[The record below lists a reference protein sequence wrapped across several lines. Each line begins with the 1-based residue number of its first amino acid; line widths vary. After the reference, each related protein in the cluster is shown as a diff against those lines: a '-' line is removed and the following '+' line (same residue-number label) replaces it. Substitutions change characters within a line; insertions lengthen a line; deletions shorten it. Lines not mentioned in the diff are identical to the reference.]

1 MFSIQ
6 QDKEIF
12 QVKFN
17 NNDDYEIITGTGEI
31 LQDTKYNSTKAKNWQ
46 EYKANSLK
54 IAELIEQ
61 SPTLILDNVKLE
73 RLKHCADTLLFANL
87 EDGSKRLRQ
96 AYFCKNRICPM
107 CQWRRSLKM
116 YHNVNEIT
124 KGILNENPKVRFIFL
139 TLTIRNC
146 KKEDLVDNINLLN
159 NAFKTLLRPPK
170 RKAPTILKKFVDN
183 SYLGY
188 YKALE
193 ITYNRTNKD
202 YHPHLHCI
210 IAVKPNYF
218 GYYYISYV
226 KWQECWKFA
235 LNMNSN
241 QEIDYYPEIDV
252 KAIKANYDNKLQHK
266 TIAEIAKYPLKSVS
280 ILKIK
285 NRAEAISILEA
296 FIQVLYNRR
305 FISMGGIFKVMKQQ
319 LLKKEVDDIEGN
331 NVDLIHIGNEN
342 ESLNI
347 VSYSLYK
354 YDKKNGLYIN

>member
-61 SPTLILDNVKLE
+61 SPILILDNVKLE

-116 YHNVNEIT
+116 YNNVDEIT
-124 KGILNENPKVRFIFL
+124 REMLKQEPKTRFIFL

-146 KKEDLVDNINLLN
+146 KKENLVDSINLLN
-159 NAFKTLLRPPK
+159 NAFTTLIKPPR
-170 RKAPTILKKFVDN
+170 RKAPIILKKFVDN

-193 ITYNRTNKD
+193 ITYSRMNKD

-218 GYYYISYV
+218 GYYYISYA

-235 LNMNSN
+235 LNENSKE
-241 QEIDYYPEIDV
+241 EIDYYPEIDI
-252 KAIKANYDNKLQHK
+252 KAIKTNFSNDKLQHK
-266 TIAEIAKYPLKSVS
+266 TIAEVAKYPLKSVS

-285 NRAEAISILEA
+285 NKAEAISVLDT
-296 FIQVLYNRR
+296 FIKVLYNRK
-305 FISMGGIFKVMKQQ
+305 FISMGGAFYRIQRQ
-319 LLKKEVDDIEGN
+319 LSKEDIEGDN
-331 NVDLIHIGNEN
+331 TDLVHIGNDVDKA
-342 ESLNI
+342 LNI
-347 VSYSLYK
+347 VSYTMYK
-354 YDKKNGLYIN
+354 YDKKFGLYIC